1 MDPRLKKLSIAAM
14 VLGVLVLS
22 GTSYGATYNVPEQ
35 YSTIQA
41 ALDAVP
47 SFSKISVRS
56 GAYYENLVW
65 PQKSF
70 ITLEGRSGNPADCI
84 IDGSSEASPAIQLT
98 TDRSIVLTISDV
110 TVRRGSHNILNIGA
124 GISINNTSLYFGS
137 VFLTLNTCILKENY
151 GTPLVIYSL
160 FNRLNSLLMTNNL
173 IKENQDDWGSGIGS
187 VSVVGSLRAFDNQ
200 IVLNDNNGVLAFSP
214 SGDSSF
220 TFQNND
226 VMLNG
231 QGSDFAFGIWM
242 VGTFN
247 SLNIRDN
254 NIIANNSVYSHGIV
268 VGDPLYGNE
277 SSISGS
283 ILSNSLSA
291 HEGEAGIGLHVVEA
305 GTLLV
310 EGNVIAENK
319 GRILGCG
326 VHIGMF
332 DYGTRGTTVLRNN
345 MVFNNSVGVK
355 VGNSLDGETF
365 IINNTVVDNALYG
378 IGADETNMTPPTIAN
393 CIVGHWTLETASD
406 DLIDVVATYSDIQDD
421 DSGLGNFSEDPLFL
435 DAKLGNYHIESPSK
449 GPGSPCIGMGS
460 RSVPYFPVGDYDF
473 QVRHNPPDIGAD
485 EANY

>member
-1 MDPRLKKLSIAAM
+1 MEPRLKKLSITAI
-14 VLGVLVLS
+14 VLGTLVFS
-22 GTSYGATYNVPEQ
+22 GTTYGATYNVPEQ

-65 PQKSF
+65 PQRSF
-70 ITLEGRSGNPADCI
+70 ITLQGRSGNPGDCI
-84 IDGSSEASPAIQLT
+84 IDGSSEASPVIQLA
-98 TDRSIVLTISDV
+98 TDRSIILTISDV
-110 TVRRGSHNILNIGA
+110 TIRRGSHDFLNLGA
-124 GISINNTSLYFGS
+124 GISINNTGLFFGS
-137 VFLTLNTCILKENY
+137 VFLTLNTCILRENY
-151 GTPLVIYSL
+151 GTPLVMNSL
-160 FNRLNSLLMTNNL
+160 FNRSNSLFMSNNL
-173 IKENQDDWGSGIGS
+173 ITENEDDWGSGIGS
-187 VSVVGSLRAFDNQ
+187 VSVVGSIRGFDNQ
-200 IVLNDNNGVLAFSP
+200 IVLNDNNGVLAYSP
-214 SGDSSF
+214 SGNSSF

-226 VMLNG
+226 VMFNG
-231 QGSDFAFGIWM
+231 QGSGWACGIWV

-254 NIIANNSVYSHGIV
+254 NITGNNNIYSHGIV
-268 VGDPLYGNE
+268 VGDPHFGID

-283 ILSNSLSA
+283 ILSNSISA
-291 HEGEAGIGLHVVEA
+291 HEGEAGIGIHVVET

-310 EGNVIAENK
+310 EGNAIAENR

-332 DYGTRGTTVLRNN
+332 DWATRGTTVLRNN
-345 MVFNNSVGVK
+345 MIYNNSVGVK

-365 IINNTVVDNALYG
+365 IINNTVVDNTLIG

-393 CIVGHWTLETASD
+393 CIVGHWSLETASN
-406 DLIDVVATYSDIQDD
+406 DLLDVVATYSDIQDGD
-421 DSGLGNFSEDPLFL
+421 PGSGNFSVDPLFV

-460 RSVPYFPVGDYDF
+460 RHVPYLPVGDYDF
-473 QVRHNPPDIGAD
+473 QVRHEPPDLGAD